1 MAFRIGTVLGAAAL
15 AAGLSAGGYLAY
27 DRLTTTQPSRA
38 DLAYGEASTRNVLD
52 LYLPPSTGTAPPLVV
67 WVHGGAFM
75 MGDKSDPQSLEAL
88 LGEGFAVASISYRLS
103 SEAIWPAQLDDVS
116 AAYRFLRENAT
127 DLGIDPGRIALFGAS
142 AGGFLVSTAAAALTA
157 AGQPPAAVV
166 DWFGPVQFSTMD
178 ADMEASGQ
186 PRSTGRNDAADSPE
200 SALIGVPVAE
210 NRDLA
215 DSIGPLAEIARLPA
229 GVTLPPF
236 LIMHGGVDTYVAPA
250 QSERLRDAIAAS
262 AANGGVEYVLLP
274 DGGHGSG
281 AFATQAATDRVLA
294 FLRAQFDPR

>member
-1 MAFRIGTVLGAAAL
+1 MTFRRGAVLGAVAL
-15 AAGLSAGGYLAY
+15 GALTGGGAYLAY
-27 DRLTTTQPSRA
+27 TALTTTAPTRA
-38 DLAYGEASTRNVLD
+38 GLAYGEASSRQVLD
-52 LYLPPSTGTAPPLVV
+52 LYLPEGAAAEPPVV
-67 WVHGGAFM
+67 LWVHGGAFM
-75 MGDKSDPQSLEAL
+75 MGDKSDPQSLDAL
-88 LGEGFAVASISYRLS
+88 LGAGFAVASMNYRLS
-103 SEAIWPAQLDDVS
+103 GEAIWPAQLEDVT
-116 AAYRFLRENAT
+116 AAYSLLRGQAT
-127 DLGIDPGRIALFGAS
+127 ELGIDPDRIALFGAS
-142 AGGFLVSTAAAALTA
+142 AGGFLVSTAGITLTA
-157 AGQPPAAVV
+157 AGEAPVAVV

-200 SALIGVPVAE
+200 SALIGVPVGE

-236 LIMHGGVDTYVAPA
+236 LILHGGVDTYVAPA

-262 AANGGVEYVLLP
+262 PANGGVEYVLLP

-281 AFATQAATDRVLA
+281 AFQTAAATDRVLA
-294 FLRAQFDPR
+294 FLRERFDPR